1 MHLINVQIH
10 QLALQLIQKVVQLH
24 NLIQIMMVFLMIK
37 ISVQIPLITKMQMM
51 MDVLFLKGI
60 QMEME

>member
-1 MHLINVQIH
+1 MHLINVQIR

-37 ISVQIPLITKMQMM
+37 ISVQIPLVTKMQMM